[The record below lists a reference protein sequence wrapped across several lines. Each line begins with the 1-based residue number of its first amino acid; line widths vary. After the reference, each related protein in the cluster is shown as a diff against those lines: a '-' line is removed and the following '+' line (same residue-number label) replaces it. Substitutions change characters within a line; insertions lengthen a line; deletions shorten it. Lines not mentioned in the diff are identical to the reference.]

1 MIFNQ
6 CFSKRHSETLNLIT
20 EIKVAPVDT
29 FELAIKMATKTS
41 KVGRLL
47 QKHKTAFSKDI
58 DINRIV
64 SKLTQ
69 RGALNKKE
77 EEVIL
82 ECGDQKQKG
91 EIFMDILSEKGSRF
105 FHEFCAVLEE
115 CAPHLLTR
123 FLLDASPGI
132 LSYYGIYKISTLTG
146 HSLLIHV

>member
-1 MIFNQ
+1 
-6 CFSKRHSETLNLIT
+6 
-20 EIKVAPVDT
+20 
-29 FELAIKMATKTS
+29 MATKTS

-47 QKHKTAFSKDI
+47 QKHKTAFNKDV

-69 RGALNKKE
+69 RGALKKKE

-91 EIFMDILSEKGSRF
+91 DIFTDILSEKGPRT
-105 FHEFCAVLEE
+105 FHEFCVVLEE

-132 LSYYGIYKISTLTG
+132 LTHYVMYIFY
-146 HSLLIHV
+146 HC